1 MILNAGV
8 LTVWVDRH
16 DSVSQVRSFL
26 TPSSLVA
33 MKCVGLA
40 VTTVWNQKREIP
52 ITTRLVSG
60 PAQAS
65 LNGSRC

>member
-33 MKCVGLA
+33 MKCGVGSDNCMEPKA
-40 VTTVWNQKREIP
+40 GNP
-52 ITTRLVSG
+52 
-60 PAQAS
+60 
-65 LNGSRC
+65 NYD